1 MGVRRGDGMNKLV
14 DALSWV
20 AMKCTQNKYLN
31 AISSADNNVFVDIE
45 VSPNSNKFQISG
57 FNEWRNRFE
66 IRIKQ
71 IPQKGKA
78 NKEIV
83 KELSKIFNCNV
94 GISKGEKSSQKT
106 IVCYDVSI
114 EYILDKLG
122 EIL

>member
-1 MGVRRGDGMNKLV
+1 M
-14 DALSWV
+14 S
-20 AMKCTQNKYLN
+20 NKYLN

-45 VSPNSNKFQISG
+45 FSPNSNKFQISG

>member
-1 MGVRRGDGMNKLV
+1 M
-14 DALSWV
+14 S
-20 AMKCTQNKYLN
+20 NKYLN

-45 VSPNSNKFQISG
+45 VSQNSNKFQISG

>member
-1 MGVRRGDGMNKLV
+1 MSN
-14 DALSWV
+14 
-20 AMKCTQNKYLN
+20 NYLN

-71 IPQKGKA
+71 VPQKGKA

-83 KELSKIFNCNV
+83 KELSKIFNC
-94 GISKGEKSSQKT
+94 
-106 IVCYDVSI
+106 DVSI
-114 EYILDKLG
+114 SKLDKLG

>member
-1 MGVRRGDGMNKLV
+1 MSN
-14 DALSWV
+14 
-20 AMKCTQNKYLN
+20 NYLN

-71 IPQKGKA
+71 VPQKGKG

-83 KELSKIFNCNV
+83 KELSKIFNCDV
-94 GISKGEKSSQKT
+94 SISKGEKSSQKT

>member
-1 MGVRRGDGMNKLV
+1 MSN
-14 DALSWV
+14 
-20 AMKCTQNKYLN
+20 NYLN

-45 VSPNSNKFQISG
+45 VSSNSNKFQISG

-71 IPQKGKA
+71 VPQKGKA

-83 KELSKIFNCNV
+83 KELSKIFNCDV
-94 GISKGEKSSQKT
+94 SISKGEKSSQKT
-106 IVCYDVSI
+106 IVCYNVSI
-114 EYILDKLG
+114 EDILDKLG

>member
-1 MGVRRGDGMNKLV
+1 M
-14 DALSWV
+14 S
-20 AMKCTQNKYLN
+20 NKYLN

-45 VSPNSNKFQISG
+45 VSPNSNKFQILG

>member
-1 MGVRRGDGMNKLV
+1 MNGETGLKYV
-14 DALSWV
+14 LS
-20 AMKCTQNKYLN
+20 
-31 AISSADNNVFVDIE
+31 
-45 VSPNSNKFQISG
+45 KFP
-57 FNEWRNRFE
+57 
-66 IRIKQ
+66 K
-71 IPQKGKA
+71 KA

>member
-1 MGVRRGDGMNKLV
+1 M
-14 DALSWV
+14 S
-20 AMKCTQNKYLN
+20 NKYLN

-45 VSPNSNKFQISG
+45 VSPNSNKFQILG

-106 IVCYDVSI
+106 IVCYGVSI

>member
-1 MGVRRGDGMNKLV
+1 MSN
-14 DALSWV
+14 
-20 AMKCTQNKYLN
+20 NYLN

-45 VSPNSNKFQISG
+45 VSPNSNEFQISG

-71 IPQKGKA
+71 VPQKGKA

-83 KELSKIFNCNV
+83 KELSKIFNCDV
-94 GISKGEKSSQKT
+94 SISKGEKSSQKT

>member
-1 MGVRRGDGMNKLV
+1 MNGETGLKYV
-14 DALSWV
+14 LS
-20 AMKCTQNKYLN
+20 
-31 AISSADNNVFVDIE
+31 
-45 VSPNSNKFQISG
+45 KF
-57 FNEWRNRFE
+57 
-66 IRIKQ
+66 
-71 IPQKGKA
+71 PQKGKA

>member
-1 MGVRRGDGMNKLV
+1 MSN
-14 DALSWV
+14 
-20 AMKCTQNKYLN
+20 NYLN

-45 VSPNSNKFQISG
+45 VSPNSNKFQISC

-83 KELSKIFNCNV
+83 KELSKIFNCDV
-94 GISKGEKSSQKT
+94 SISKGEKSSQKT